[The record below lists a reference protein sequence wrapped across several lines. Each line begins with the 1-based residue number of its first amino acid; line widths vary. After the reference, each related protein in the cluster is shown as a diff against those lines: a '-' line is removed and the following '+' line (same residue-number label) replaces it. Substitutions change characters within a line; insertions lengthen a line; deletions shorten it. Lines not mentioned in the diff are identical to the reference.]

1 MVATLTLSPKKMMD
15 PGVEP
20 FTAKTLGVVTDGA
33 LHVASM
39 EWSAAPFCPLPDTTT
54 CTLKKSGAPG
64 VNVVG
69 FVVVDENVAGG
80 GLPFCDQ
87 RKVYDEGANRAGHL
101 APLESSEKNAAGGKG
116 TAVRVHGSMGFASNA
131 CDAVMAAEMG

>member
-1 MVATLTLSPKKMMD
+1 MTLSPKKMMD

-87 RKVYDEGANRAGHL
+87 RKVYDEGANRAACRGDGIDTL
-101 APLESSEKNAAGGKG
+101 SVCELPNEAR
-116 TAVRVHGSMGFASNA
+116 AVRGQ
-131 CDAVMAAEMG
+131 